1 MEIVLVYII
10 LGLVVYFWE
19 GKQKWQKNMK
29 YYLTSH
35 LDVIYI

>member
-19 GKQKWQKNMK
+19 GKQKWQKN
-29 YYLTSH
+29 T
-35 LDVIYI
+35 YI